1 MTTDLSHD
9 VGAGADHAPT
19 VATRILHADRM
30 ADVGHGAVHAPM
42 HTSVLY
48 CYGSARELQEVFQG
62 HKPGFTYAR
71 QGNPT
76 GAALEAKLNLLE
88 EARATIC
95 FATGMAAI
103 SATFFALLRAGD
115 HVVSSRYVFG
125 NTASVF
131 RTLEGFGVE
140 VSYVDSTDAS
150 QVAAALRPET
160 RLVFVETIA
169 NPRTQVADLAAIGD
183 FCRRRDVVFIVDN
196 TMTTPELF
204 KPRTVGA
211 SLVINSLTKG
221 IAGHADAMGG
231 AVSDTELF
239 DWRAFP
245 NIDPLYRVGDPTN
258 WGVVQIRRKGLRDL
272 GGALRP
278 EDAHRIGLGAETLR
292 LRIAQTNANAVAL
305 ARWLEARP
313 QVANVYYPGLASHP
327 QHGRATAL
335 FGGRYGA
342 LISFDLRDPDDTFRV
357 LDALRI
363 VTLSTH
369 LSDNRTLAIP
379 VATTIFSELGERGR
393 AEMGISTGLVRL
405 SVGIEDVQDLIAD
418 LAQALGRSSTR

>member
-1 MTTDLSHD
+1 MAMDSSFYD
-9 VGAGADHAPT
+9 GAGSDDLPT
-19 VATRILHADRM
+19 LTTRVLHADRM

-48 CYGSARELQEVFQG
+48 GYRSAQELQEVFQG
-62 HKPGFTYAR
+62 RKPGFTYAR

-88 EARATIC
+88 GTRATAC

-103 SATFFALLRAGD
+103 SAMFIALLRAGD
-115 HVVSSRYVFG
+115 HIVCSRYVFG
-125 NTASVF
+125 NTASVL

-150 QVAAALRPET
+150 HVAAALRPGT

-169 NPRTQVADLAAIGD
+169 NPRTQVADLAGIGAL
-183 FCRRRDVVFIVDN
+183 CRQAGVVFAVDN
-196 TMTTPELF
+196 TLTTSELF
-204 KPRTVGA
+204 RPLHIDA

-231 AVSDTELF
+231 AVSDTGLF
-239 DWRAFP
+239 DWRTFP
-245 NIDPLYRVGDPTN
+245 NIDPLYRTGDPAG
-258 WGVVQIRRKGLRDL
+258 WGMVQIRRKGLRDL

-278 EDAHRIGLGAETLR
+278 EDAHRIAIGAETLR
-292 LRIAQTNANAVAL
+292 LRITQTNSNAL
-305 ARWLEARP
+305 ALAQWLQAQP

-327 QHGRATAL
+327 QHERATEL

-342 LISFDLRDPDDTFRV
+342 LISFDLVDANDTFRV

-369 LSDNRTLAIP
+369 LADNRTLAIP
-379 VATTIFSELGERGR
+379 VATTIFHELGELKR
-393 AEMGISTGLVRL
+393 AEMGISPGLVRL
-405 SVGIEDVQDLIAD
+405 SIGIEDIGDLIID
-418 LAQALGRSSTR
+418 FAQALARSGER